1 MSMKNATLN
10 RDFLLGGRASFIVK
24 NPGGEKYEFRV
35 RLSKPKPNSRYGPT
49 YFVSLV
55 DAKHPRSKYG
65 AVYMGIL
72 NKETGM
78 IKSTY
83 ASAFPAD
90 STPFK
95 VAQWAI
101 SLIGAGKPAPDGYV
115 VTHTGK
121 CGRCGRKLTDEVS
134 IGRGIGPEC
143 IKKVGD
149 RSVVSMTAGGPVGT
163 PHKKTFVL
171 DDQFDEADV
180 NGNDAVIPAK
190 KYDAS
195 TLTDPNNPLGL
206 CEENYDE
213 YLAYTR

>member
-1 MSMKNATLN
+1 MKNATLN

-101 SLIGAGKPAPDGYV
+101 SLIGAGKSKRGKRCDDGTDSNKSSIV
-115 VTHTGK
+115 VTPISA
-121 CGRCGRKLTDEVS
+121 S
-134 IGRGIGPEC
+134 IC
-143 IKKVGD
+143 
-149 RSVVSMTAGGPVGT
+149 
-163 PHKKTFVL
+163 
-171 DDQFDEADV
+171 
-180 NGNDAVIPAK
+180 
-190 KYDAS
+190 
-195 TLTDPNNPLGL
+195 
-206 CEENYDE
+206 
-213 YLAYTR
+213 